1 VQELFYLFFYKILY
15 TTYYYYSYIC
25 GMEKTITKSMQRRLD
40 RNAKINDRYK
50 KEMANEGRSSAVI
63 AGIAKSY
70 RMTIPTVYS
79 ILKEDK

>member
-1 VQELFYLFFYKILY
+1 
-15 TTYYYYSYIC
+15 
-25 GMEKTITKSMQRRLD
+25 MQRRLD